1 MASKSTYWQTLIPLL
16 VYLQLEQHIPIY
28 QASHQG
34 AAGYIYFVPIGTLVR
49 EAIPV
54 SAKADIEKSAMLVP
68 QAHAHQWGG

>member
-28 QASHQG
+28 QAGRQG
-34 AAGYIYFVPIGTLVR
+34 ADGYIYFVPNRHFVR
-49 EAIPV
+49 EVIPV

-68 QAHAHQWGG
+68 PAHAHQWGG